1 MNQGGKISQFEDIL
15 ARGGEIGKLLSAID
29 WNVTSLGSISTWP
42 QSLRTALNISLTS
55 PLPMIVFWGEN
66 LIQLYNDAYC
76 LLWRILDPKLSL
88 GQPASELEGE
98 LWNCINPCLQT
109 VFTTG
114 ETAKIL
120 NQPLQIERD
129 GDVKTCYFSFT
140 SSPIWTETGS
150 IGGIFTTV
158 TETTLERV
166 NTPSQ
171 ENDTQR
177 KNLLQQLET
186 ERARL
191 EAVLQQMPAG
201 VLLADGK
208 SGQLIL
214 ANKQVS
220 QIIGYSY
227 ETESKLEEYDQTV
240 DFEGFR
246 ANGQRYAPDEWPLM
260 RSLSTGEIVTAEEIR
275 LERTDGNQVFI
286 SVNSAPIRDQQG
298 DIVAAVAIFQNI
310 TQGKRVEQD
319 LKESQILF
327 EGFMRHIP
335 AIAYIKDEQGRYI
348 YANWVATQLVDSSLE
363 NIIGKTDFELFPEI
377 ASQFQQHDQAVL
389 SSAQAA
395 EFLECITRNGV
406 EFYGMSFKF
415 PITDAAGR
423 RLLGGMSFDITE
435 RKRLEDALRVSEAK
449 FKRLVDANIIGVIVC
464 NLDKIVEANDV
475 FLQMVGYTRE
485 QLIAGEI
492 SWLNLTPPEYLD
504 VDEQG
509 LEELRNTGKCPPF
522 EKEYIHSS
530 GSRVP
535 ILIGATLLEENPL
548 TWLCFV
554 LDLTELKQTEIE
566 REELL
571 KRERTVREEA
581 EAANR
586 IKDEFLAVL
595 SHELRSPLNPILGW
609 ASLLRTG
616 KINEETT
623 HRALEII
630 ERNAKLQA
638 QLIEDL
644 LDVSRILRGKLA
656 LSTFPVHLDNA
667 IHAALETVQLAADAK
682 EIGLYTHLEPN
693 VRPVLGDLGRLQ
705 QIIWNL
711 VSNAVKFTDP
721 GGRVDIYLETVNN
734 QGQVRVQD
742 TGQGI
747 TPDFLPHVFD
757 YFRQADSTTTRQF
770 GGLGLGLAI
779 VRYLTELHGGMVWA
793 ESPGDGQ
800 GATFTV
806 RLPLMM
812 EGEETDFDGELI
824 LDVIDLTGIKIL
836 AIDDEADMRELVA
849 FFLEEAGAS
858 VQLAASAQEALLLLN
873 ESLPD
878 VMICDIGMPDVNG
891 YMLMSEIRSKPL
903 EKGGKIPAIALT
915 AYAGETN
922 QKKALTAGFQMHLS
936 KPVEPDKL
944 VAAIAK
950 LLKQTKLKS
959 RESKGIVPQN
969 NIDGI

>member
-15 ARGGEIGKLLSAID
+15 AKGGEIGKLLSAID

-66 LIQLYNDAYC
+66 FIQLYNDAYC
-76 LLWRILDPKLSL
+76 LLWKILDPKLSL
-88 GQPASELEGE
+88 GQPASEVEGE
-98 LWNCINPCLQT
+98 LWNYIYPCLQT

-166 NTPSQ
+166 NTPFQ
-171 ENDTQR
+171 EDTQR

-227 ETESKLEEYDQTV
+227 ETESKLEEYDQIV

-310 TQGKRVEQD
+310 T
-319 LKESQILF
+319 
-327 EGFMRHIP
+327 
-335 AIAYIKDEQGRYI
+335 
-348 YANWVATQLVDSSLE
+348 
-363 NIIGKTDFELFPEI
+363 
-377 ASQFQQHDQAVL
+377 
-389 SSAQAA
+389 
-395 EFLECITRNGV
+395 
-406 EFYGMSFKF
+406 
-415 PITDAAGR
+415 
-423 RLLGGMSFDITE
+423 E

-464 NLDKIVEANDV
+464 NLDKILEANDV

-530 GSRVP
+530 GSRIP

-616 KINEETT
+616 KMNEETT

-644 LDVSRILRGKLA
+644 LDVSRILRGKIA

-849 FFLEEAGAS
+849 FFLEEAGAC

-959 RESKGIVPQN
+959 RESQWIVPQN